1 MSKLYVILPVVSLLF
16 ILSSCSAVKKCAEP
30 ELDLPKIMVTDF
42 SNDSLCMADIEWSEF
57 YSDSLLKSLI
67 VKTLENNKDMLTAS
81 SKVEELQKRYRIA
94 KTNLLPS
101 ISAEGLVD
109 NETNDYEG
117 ESFTSSPEFSAKA
130 TLSWEIDLFGRL
142 RWANKAAKFDYLS
155 SLEAKRAMQM
165 VLISEVATAYF
176 ELIALDNELT
186 IVRNTVSTRT
196 ENVRQAKLRFEG
208 GLTSETS
215 YQQSKV
221 ELASAASMIPKL
233 EKEVKQ
239 KENELS
245 FLAGEYPSHIER
257 SKLMG
262 LTSMDNDSL
271 QLGIPS
277 DLLLRRPDLQ
287 QAELELK
294 TSMAEVGIAWA
305 DRFPRFVINL
315 TGGLENDALQ
325 GLLSSPFS
333 YIAGEI
339 ASPVF
344 AFGRR
349 KAQYEAAI
357 ERYNQNR
364 YQYEKAVLN
373 AFKEVNDA
381 VIAYTSAKETVHLM
395 QILKESA
402 QKYIELAYFQYING
416 YINYI
421 DVLDAQR
428 KYFDAQIDLSNAE
441 KDEHL
446 ALIQLYKALGGGW
459 SVE

>member
-30 ELDLPKIMVTDF
+30 ELDLPEIMVTDF

-233 EKEVKQ
+233 EKEV
-239 KENELS
+239 
-245 FLAGEYPSHIER
+245 
-257 SKLMG
+257 
-262 LTSMDNDSL
+262 
-271 QLGIPS
+271 
-277 DLLLRRPDLQ
+277 
-287 QAELELK
+287 
-294 TSMAEVGIAWA
+294 
-305 DRFPRFVINL
+305 
-315 TGGLENDALQ
+315 
-325 GLLSSPFS
+325 
-333 YIAGEI
+333 
-339 ASPVF
+339 
-344 AFGRR
+344 
-349 KAQYEAAI
+349 
-357 ERYNQNR
+357 
-364 YQYEKAVLN
+364 
-373 AFKEVNDA
+373 NDA

-428 KYFDAQIDLSNAE
+428 KYFDAQIDLSNAK

>member
-1 MSKLYVILPVVSLLF
+1 
-16 ILSSCSAVKKCAEP
+16 
-30 ELDLPKIMVTDF
+30 
-42 SNDSLCMADIEWSEF
+42 
-57 YSDSLLKSLI
+57 
-67 VKTLENNKDMLTAS
+67 MLTAS

-233 EKEVKQ
+233 EKEV
-239 KENELS
+239 
-245 FLAGEYPSHIER
+245 
-257 SKLMG
+257 
-262 LTSMDNDSL
+262 
-271 QLGIPS
+271 
-277 DLLLRRPDLQ
+277 
-287 QAELELK
+287 
-294 TSMAEVGIAWA
+294 
-305 DRFPRFVINL
+305 
-315 TGGLENDALQ
+315 
-325 GLLSSPFS
+325 
-333 YIAGEI
+333 
-339 ASPVF
+339 
-344 AFGRR
+344 
-349 KAQYEAAI
+349 
-357 ERYNQNR
+357 
-364 YQYEKAVLN
+364 
-373 AFKEVNDA
+373 NDA